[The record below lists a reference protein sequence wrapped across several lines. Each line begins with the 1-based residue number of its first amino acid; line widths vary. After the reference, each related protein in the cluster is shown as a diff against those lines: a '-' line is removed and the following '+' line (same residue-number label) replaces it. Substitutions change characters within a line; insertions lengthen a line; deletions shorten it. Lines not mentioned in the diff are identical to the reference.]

1 MTKAPLRGLSD
12 RALGWLR
19 YIWDKATTPDDWSDR
34 GEPHPWW
41 DRYCEP
47 PMCSFP
53 RFDLPYTAYVLP
65 VMIEATP
72 AWREAYVRIADELVR
87 RYTTF
92 WGAVAFRFAV
102 NLHRFRPLQDA
113 SGRYRTPST

>member
-1 MTKAPLRGLSD
+1 MTKAPPPGFND

-34 GEPHPWW
+34 GEPHPWR

-53 RFDLPYTAYVLP
+53 RFDSPDTAYVLP
-65 VMIEATP
+65 VIMTVLRRSLLIRGFINTEFVADHYQSFLKELIP
-72 AWREAYVRIADELVR
+72 LVALEKSAIARTLPRVWHQHR
-87 RYTTF
+87 R
-92 WGAVAFRFAV
+92 
-102 NLHRFRPLQDA
+102 P
-113 SGRYRTPST
+113 